1 MASYLRPR
9 RGKRATART
18 TLSGTNVLK
27 KGEIFFECDNGPG
40 GGQGRIMMG
49 DGSSNYSALTTK
61 YFLDFDSAKVAFT
74 NVTASNSSSAAT
86 PIGTIL
92 PTNTLATCLN
102 GIKQS
107 LLNLQGAVTAL
118 NNEKVDREAIP
129 KTINNQTYVTI
140 SKSEFKKLKNGF
152 VVDVNIGRTAEYGY
166 HYVTGHAFDSS
177 GTLYVYFDGSINT
190 TVNILIHFR
199 NIS

>member
-118 NNEKVDREAIP
+118 NNEKVQRKHIT
-129 KTINNQTYVTI
+129 KTINNQTYVKIT
-140 SKSEFKKLKNGF
+140 KSELNFNGF
-152 VVDVNIGRTAEYGY
+152 ILDVNITRDPTYGY
-166 HYVTGHAFDSS
+166 HYVTGHGVDTS
-177 GTLYVYFDGSINT
+177 GDLFVYFDGAINT
-190 TVNILIHFR
+190 NVDILVHYR
-199 NIS
+199 LV